1 MFGSNE
7 PAATEASIGAP
18 QAQNLDVLLPS
29 IGPESTSGSGMSSST
44 RCAIERGRHIEQ
56 EELISDILRM
66 RWLSAAAAVV
76 WAAFA
81 VDDWIIATF
90 IAPVSLTQ
98 FLSIRAVGLVL
109 VLYFVYR
116 LRTKRKMTR
125 ASYMVHDIGIF
136 AVIQAAL
143 SVMCIQFEGIAS
155 PLVTGILVVLIARA
169 SILACHWRR
178 GLAFL
183 GIPLLLF
190 PCILGGASLFL
201 PEIHQQFLDPHA
213 RAIFL
218 RHLFVLSAAL
228 GICVWG
234 GHGNWALRRQ
244 LFEARNV
251 GRYRLKH
258 RIGRGGMGEVWV
270 AYHSG
275 LQRDIAL
282 KVLRPDSEGDPIA
295 VQRFEKEVAATSRLT
310 HPNTVRVFDH
320 GVTDDGIWYYAME
333 LLDGVTLYD
342 LIRNNGPIAVDRALM
357 IAHQIARALAEAHSR
372 GIVHRDM
379 KPENIF
385 VTRAGDEP
393 DFVKVLDFGIA
404 KVCGEAQ
411 GATLTQ
417 TGAVFGTPAYIS
429 PEAAQGKVTSARSDV
444 YGVGTILYFM
454 LAGRP
459 PFVATSPGEVLV
471 AHITQTVPPF
481 DSHEGITVPADV
493 SACVMRC
500 LEKDPENRFSDA
512 SALSAELAQLVM
524 RHRASLVVDG
534 YSPRNSANS
543 SS

>member
-7 PAATEASIGAP
+7 SGATEASLGAP
-18 QAQNLDVLLPS
+18 RALDQAVSSQPTPASPNSS
-29 IGPESTSGSGMSSST
+29 IPTVARTALEEGQ
-44 RCAIERGRHIEQ
+44 RIER
-56 EELISDILRM
+56 EELVSDILRM

-81 VDDWIIATF
+81 IDDWMIASF
-90 IAPVSLTQ
+90 DPHVHLGQ
-98 FLSIRAVGLVL
+98 FFAIRGVGLL
-109 VLYFVYR
+109 AVLYFVYR

-125 ASYMVHDIGIF
+125 LSYTIHDIGIF
-136 AVIQAAL
+136 AVIQTAL
-143 SVMCIQFEGIAS
+143 SIMCIQYEGIAS

-169 SILACHWRR
+169 SILAYHWKR

-183 GIPLLLF
+183 GIPLLAF
-190 PCILGGASLFL
+190 PCVLVSASLFS
-201 PEIHQQFLDPHA
+201 PQIREQFQDTHA
-213 RAIFL
+213 RAVFM
-218 RHLFVLSAAL
+218 RHLFVLGAAL
-228 GICVWG
+228 GVCVWG

-282 KVLRPDSEGDPIA
+282 KILRPDSETDPIA
-295 VQRFEKEVAATSRLT
+295 VQRFEQEVAATSRLT
-310 HPNTVRVFDH
+310 HPNTVRVFDY

-333 LLDGVTLYD
+333 LLDGMTLYD
-342 LIRNNGPIAVDRALM
+342 LVHKDGPVTLTRALL
-357 IAHQIARALAEAHSR
+357 IAHQVARALAEAHTR
-372 GIVHRDM
+372 GIVHRDV

-404 KVCGEAQ
+404 KVRGEAR
-411 GATLTQ
+411 GSTLTQ

-429 PEAAQGKVTSARSDV
+429 PEAAQGKVTSSRSDV
-444 YGVGTILYFM
+444 YGVGAVLYFM

-459 PFVATSPGEVLV
+459 PFVAASPAEVLL
-471 AHITQTVPPF
+471 AHITQPAPTL
-481 DSHEGITVPADV
+481 DSLNVKVPAPV
-493 SACVMRC
+493 SALVMRC
-500 LEKDPENRFSDA
+500 LEKDPEKRYGDA
-512 SALSAELAQLVM
+512 SALATELAELVIA
-524 RHRASLVVDG
+524 HRAA
-534 YSPRNSANS
+534 SAA
-543 SS
+543 